1 MELLGNIRRWWMM
14 IKLKRTDDKE
24 VPVTPL
30 EKRLFHER
38 NDLLLAI
45 EIIQWDSMIDRLY
58 EDHKCN
64 ALISIVRLKAAIHR
78 AHMIASDVRRVMQE
92 REFE

>member
-1 MELLGNIRRWWMM
+1 MMELLGNIRRWWMM

-38 NDLLLAI
+38 
-45 EIIQWDSMIDRLY
+45 M
-58 EDHKCN
+58 
-64 ALISIVRLKAAIHR
+64 V
-78 AHMIASDVRRVMQE
+78 
-92 REFE
+92 